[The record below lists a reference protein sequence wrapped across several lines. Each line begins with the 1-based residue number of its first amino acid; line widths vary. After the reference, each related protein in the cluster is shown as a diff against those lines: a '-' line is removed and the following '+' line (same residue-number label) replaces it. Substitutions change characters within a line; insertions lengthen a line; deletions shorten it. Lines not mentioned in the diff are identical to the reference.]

1 MSLLRNLPDYFREKK
16 HFRNNGNS
24 LTGELKHKS
33 LRFSLDKNFT
43 NCQNIAKH
51 VQFFN
56 QLYPAKYAGLFTTY
70 QFKVLMIYIV
80 LNHEEF
86 IAVLFFSKIQFWQK
100 VLVLLVI
107 KSFLI
112 FVGENVNY
120 KPNTVFAIK
129 KKKIMLD
136 CLLQASWFTV
146 CIFSWIGLYPL

>member
-1 MSLLRNLPDYFREKK
+1 MSLLRNLPDCFREKK

-51 VQFFN
+51 VQFFK
-56 QLYPAKYAGLFTTY
+56 QLYPAKNAGLFTTY

-86 IAVLFFSKIQFWQK
+86 IAVLFFFKDS
-100 VLVLLVI
+100 VLT
-107 KSFLI
+107 KSVGITCHQELFN

-120 KPNTVFAIK
+120 KPNTVLAIK
-129 KKKIMLD
+129 KKKFMLD